1 MNLATRILL
10 SLLIPVLLCVGAYG
24 VLNVRLRRT
33 EMLDDAR
40 RELNDH
46 ATSLAVAL
54 GAALRDRQIEDV
66 AELVDDLSRADRVF
80 GIMIFDHNDRL
91 VGTSA
96 ALRPDVAR
104 FSNLGHAARVGAS
117 RMASTTT
124 QSGHPVLVYG
134 FALRVRDRDA
144 PSGSALLVR
153 DLAYVEQ
160 NVGISATRVALVGAV
175 LALTLIIVGWFGLR
189 SAVLNPLA
197 LLLDSVE
204 RAGPD
209 SLDSKTTIVRSDE
222 IGRLAIAY
230 NKLLDTLRAARSS
243 LDEQTKTL
251 VSVERRL
258 HHAQRLALVGQL
270 AANLA
275 HKVGSPLNVVLGRAR
290 YALQQGGQSERDQKH
305 LREIIAGAESIS
317 SVIEQ
322 LLAHARKGRGV
333 AAEVSVSEVA
343 QSVASFLEIEA
354 SQRGVALTVQLDA
367 SLQVTAIRSEIEQIF
382 LNLMM
387 NALQAQPQGGALRVT
402 VARSSAQPEAIEL
415 RVEDAGPGI
424 QETDRARVFEPFFTT
439 KPSGEGT
446 GLGLTICE
454 EITQRL
460 GGTIAATTSSLGG
473 ACFTV
478 TLPLKRKAS
487 P

>member
-10 SLLIPVLLCVGAYG
+10 SLLVPVLLCVGAYG

-80 GIMIFDHNDRL
+80 GIMIFDSNDRL
-91 VGTSA
+91 VRTSA

-104 FSNLGHAARVGAS
+104 FSNLGRSARVGAS
-117 RMASTTT
+117 RMESTTT
-124 QSGHPVLVYG
+124 QSGHPILVYG

-160 NVGISATRVALVGAV
+160 NVGISARRVALVGAV

-197 LLLDSVE
+197 MLLESVE
-204 RAGPD
+204 RAGPET
-209 SLDSKTTIVRSDE
+209 LDSKATIVRSDE
-222 IGRLAIAY
+222 IGRVAIAY
-230 NKLLDTLRAARSS
+230 NALLDTLRAAQGS

-251 VSVERRL
+251 VAVERRL

-317 SVIEQ
+317 AVIEQ

-333 AAEVSVSEVA
+333 AAEVRVSEVA
-343 QSVASFLEIEA
+343 TSVARFLEIEA
-354 SQRGVALTVQLDA
+354 GQRGVKLELELDPSITLVA
-367 SLQVTAIRSEIEQIF
+367 VRSEIEQIF

-387 NALQAQPQGGALRVT
+387 NALQAQPNGGALRVS
-402 VARSSAQPEAIEL
+402 VARASANPEAIEL
-415 RVEDAGPGI
+415 RIEDAGPGI
-424 QETDRARVFEPFFTT
+424 SATDRARVFEPFFTT

-460 GGTIAATTSSLGG
+460 GGTIAASTSALGG

-478 TLPLKRKAS
+478 TLPSDRKAS
-487 P
+487 S